1 MQVLLHRRELEL
13 RSIIGVLDLVA
24 LRQHEWR
31 DLGHASKGVKDN
43 PYWQPH
49 PLCQNR
55 CFSERG
61 HTRPEQQI
69 DN

>member
-1 MQVLLHRRELEL
+1 MQWSFCIDELEL

-24 LRQHEWR
+24 LRQDERR
-31 DLGHASKGVKDN
+31 DLGACQQGVKTTLTGN
-43 PYWQPH
+43 PIPSAKAVAS
-49 PLCQNR
+49 
-55 CFSERG
+55 SERG